1 MSRAAAVGA
10 RRAAESNTGAGARS
24 PRGYLQCSELPLT
37 SLIFLLPLIVVY
49 EVGTWRFASQAG
61 NQVEQRIIA
70 FTLLRQFFSFFGATA
85 LYLPP
90 LAVVGLLLAWHV
102 ARRDPWRVE
111 VPHLLGMAIE
121 SAVLALPLLGL
132 GLAIARYVPVYAV
145 AQPASNLIVL
155 SIGAGIYEEL
165 VFRLIAFTALSLLF
179 IDVLGMKRSWAYLLM
194 VLTSS
199 LMFSMYHYL
208 GSEPFQMRSF
218 AFRTGAGLY
227 FGSVFACRGFGITAG
242 SHAAY
247 DVMVVML
254 RNLG

>member
-1 MSRAAAVGA
+1 MSRVADLGA
-10 RRAAESNTGAGARS
+10 RRVAGEAARQTRRA
-24 PRGYLQCSELPLT
+24 PRGYLQCSELPLA
-37 SLIFLLPLIVVY
+37 SLLFLLPLIVVY
-49 EVGTWRFASQAG
+49 EVGTWRFASDPA

-90 LAVVGLLLAWHV
+90 LAVVGLLLAWHL

-111 VPHLLGMAIE
+111 VPHLFGMGVESVILAI
-121 SAVLALPLLGL
+121 PLLAVGFV
-132 GLAIARYVPVYAV
+132 IARYIPVYAL
-145 AQPASNLIVL
+145 AHPTRNLIVL

-165 VFRLIAFTALSLLF
+165 IFRLIAFTVLSLLF
-179 IDVLGMKRSWAYLLM
+179 IDVLGMRRVWAYLLM
-194 VLTSS
+194 VVISS

-208 GSEPFQMRSF
+208 GSEPFQLRSF

-227 FGSVFACRGFGITAG
+227 FGSVFAFRGFGITAG

-247 DVMVVML
+247 DVCVVLL
-254 RNLG
+254 RNLA